1 MAHPYTFKAGTK
13 WLEILEGQLPLDIP
27 NILGQRYCDPK
38 EVRHALATRG
48 GYDRGLFRP
57 VFCIAVPKEVA
68 INWVEQLPKKD
79 QAKYDGSFAHGIDKL
94 NNHALFVFDGKHRA
108 EQLKSISYS
117 KATFPFACVYFVDT
131 VEKGNDL
138 FNEFNELSLTKVNN
152 EQIFI
157 NQYLAKDVKAL
168 NLVKKLEEVNVAVCD
183 KKDFFVVPEDA
194 KNDKTIPS
202 INSNSFKLLNSKD
215 WHPDWKDVKSAFSI
229 YHEMMQN
236 SNVYASELKETE
248 SKPNELKRKD
258 VNAWLISGLAMLFR
272 HRPNILSKPQPRE
285 AFVLS
290 LAEAFDYASGK
301 LTKMMKSIR
310 LEAIS
315 TPSDGG
321 LNAQAEELNT
331 SQVWAVVLA
340 QLLNLH
346 GFKHGVKKGECQGAT
361 RLKTLWNDIEAD
373 VDARKKA
380 KAKAKLRVA

>member
-1 MAHPYTFKAGTK
+1 MAQYNFVAGTK
-13 WLEILEGQLPLDIP
+13 WLQILEDQLPLDIP

-38 EVRHALATRG
+38 EVRYALRG
-48 GYDRGLFRP
+48 GYDKGLFRP
-57 VFCIAVPKEVA
+57 VFCIAVPKKVA
-68 INWVEQLPKKD
+68 REWVEQLPKKD

-94 NNHALFVFDGKHRA
+94 NNYALFVFDGKHRA
-108 EQLKSISYS
+108 EHLRLISYH
-117 KATFPFACVYFVDT
+117 KATFPFACVYFVNT

-138 FNEFNELSLTKVNN
+138 FNQFNELSLTKVNN

-157 NQYLAKDVKAL
+157 NQYLAKDIKVL
-168 NLVKKLEEVNVAVCD
+168 NLVKRLEEVNVAVCD

-202 INSNSFKLLNSKD
+202 INSNSFKLLNNKD

-236 SNVYASELKETE
+236 SKRYASELKETE
-248 SKPNELKRKD
+248 TKPNELKRRD

-272 HRPNILSKPQPRE
+272 HRPNILLKPQPRE

-290 LAEAFDYASGK
+290 LAEAFDMWHGK
-301 LTKMMKSIR
+301 LNQMMKMIR
-310 LEAIS
+310 REAIS
-315 TPSDGG
+315 TPSEGG

-346 GFKHGVKKGECQGAT
+346 GYKHGVKKGECQSAT
-361 RLKTLWNDIEAD
+361 KLKTLWKDIEVD

-380 KAKAKLRVA
+380 KRKAKLRVA